1 MESKVNILDVI
12 NALDLE
18 VVNFPADGKDHFVTT
33 PELNR
38 PGLQYA
44 GFFEYFSSDRIQ
56 IIGKSEYEYFAAID
70 EETRI
75 ERLEKLFSYDIPAVI
90 ISRDME
96 VKPDFLEIAEKHNI
110 IVLKSHRNTT
120 RLINKLSNYL
130 ENRMAKYETIHG
142 VLVDIYGVGVLIKG
156 ESSVG
161 KSETALELVQRGH
174 RLVADDA
181 VEIRKTD
188 ENKLIGQAPELLRH
202 FMEIRGIGILDIKTL
217 YGVRAVKTSHDIG
230 LVIYLESW
238 NKNKYYDRLGLDREY
253 REYENIMRVQIE
265 KMTVPVNPGRNT
277 SMLVQVAALNY
288 RQRGRGYDAATEFTK
303 KLYHVL
309 QSDR

>member
-1 MESKVNILDVI
+1 MENNTNKVKIIDII

-18 VVNFPADGKDHFVTT
+18 IINYPDDDREHFVTT

-44 GFFEYFSSDRIQ
+44 GFFEYFSYERIQ
-56 IIGKSEYEYFAAID
+56 IIGKTEYAYFATID
-70 EETRI
+70 SESRR
-75 ERLEKLFSYDIPAVI
+75 ERLEKFFSYDIPAVI

-96 VKPDFLEIAEKHNI
+96 IKPDFLEIAKKHNI
-110 IVLKSHRNTT
+110 IVLKSERNTT

-181 VEIRKTD
+181 VEIRKID
-188 ENKLIGQAPELLRH
+188 EKTLIGQAPELIRH

-217 YGVRAVKTSHDIG
+217 YGVRAVKVSHDIG
-230 LVIYLESW
+230 LVIHLESW
-238 NKNKYYDRLGLDREY
+238 DKNKYYDRLGLDREY
-253 REYENIMRVQIE
+253 ENIMGVQIE
-265 KMTVPVNPGRNT
+265 KMTVPVKPGRNT
-277 SMLVQVAALNY
+277 SMILEVAAMNY
-288 RQRGRGYDAATEFTK
+288 RQRGMGYDAAEEFTK
-303 KLYHVL
+303 KLNLLL
-309 QSDR
+309 QNDK